1 MKKKLIRNM
10 PGYAEFRTECSFEKC
25 KDEYP
30 GWTGKEKYIV
40 FSKLSRTELESKYP
54 EITAYISPYILIDT
68 SVSAA
73 LVEYKRNEDK
83 HHWRAA
89 HHENSFGFDDSTEL
103 THPELVS
110 NDMEE
115 NLMLQ
120 ILLEQ
125 AMSQL
130 TDVQK
135 RRVRMRYFEGLTY
148 AQIARL
154 EHTTDPAILKSVIL
168 ALEKMK
174 KFLEEG

>member
-1 MKKKLIRNM
+1 LKKKLIRNM
-10 PGYAEFRTECSFEKC
+10 PGYDEFKKECTFEKC
-25 KDEYP
+25 EDEYP

-40 FSKLSRTELESKYP
+40 FSKLSRRELEAKYP
-54 EITAYISPYILIDT
+54 EITAFISPYTLIDA

-83 HHWRAA
+83 HHWRAVN
-89 HHENSFGFDDSTEL
+89 HENGYGFDEHTES
-103 THPELVS
+103 THPELLI

-120 ILLEQ
+120 IMLDQ

-135 RRVRMRYFEGLTY
+135 RRVQMRYFEGLTY
-148 AQIARL
+148 AQIAKL
-154 EHTTDPAILKSVIL
+154 EHTSDPAILKSVIS